1 MEQKPLLD
9 VIEDVAARMRLIER
23 ERDEAVAR
31 AQVYERQVIELASL
45 VNNASAK
52 LQGML
57 KADGGG
63 ETPPPEFVEM
73 PQDSALLEFLHEFS
87 PDPNRYPGSRLPGAP
102 GQG

>member
-9 VIEDVAARMRLIER
+9 VIEEVAARMRLIER

-31 AQVYERQVIELASL
+31 AQLYERQVIELASL
-45 VNNASAK
+45 VNSASVK

-57 KADGGG
+57 RADGGG
-63 ETPPPEFVEM
+63 KTPPPDLIEM

-87 PDPNRYPGSRLPGAP
+87 PDPKRYPGSRLPGAP

>member
-1 MEQKPLLD
+1 MDQKPLLD
-9 VIEDVAARMRLIER
+9 VIEEVAARMRLIEH

-31 AQVYERQVIELASL
+31 AQVYQRQVIELASL

-57 KADGGG
+57 KAD
-63 ETPPPEFVEM
+63 EFIEM
-73 PQDSALLEFLHEFS
+73 PQDAALLEFLHEFS
-87 PDPNRYPGSRLPGAP
+87 PDPTRYPGSRLPGAP